1 MPAILLLLRIGRV
14 VVPLPWFI
22 LWLVLLPFVPLAWL
36 VGLVGSLFSD
46 RDVFRFLM
54 TAPWFYWMLM
64 SLHGTEVRIE
74 SKNENILVR
83 FI

>member
-1 MPAILLLLRIGRV
+1 MPAVLLLLRIGRV

-22 LWLVLLPFVPLAWL
+22 LWLILLPFVPLAWL
-36 VGLVGSLFSD
+36 VGLIGSLFSD

-54 TAPWFYWMLM
+54 VAPWVYWMLI

-74 SKNENILVR
+74 SGKENILIK

>member
-1 MPAILLLLRIGRV
+1 MPAVLLLLRIGRV

-46 RDVFRFLM
+46 RYVFRFM
-54 TAPWFYWMLM
+54 MAAPWVYWMLI
-64 SLHGTEVRIE
+64 SLHGTEVRVE
-74 SKNENILVR
+74 SENENILVK